1 MVLYPSHV
9 SNNDG
14 REKQIHSNNKKTSP
28 EDSYLHLIKTTKA
41 KSIRQDFAENLY
53 KGREAWGANC
63 SFLILSRKQLITGLF
78 FFKLP
83 LSVA

>member
-41 KSIRQDFAENLY
+41 QKYQ
-53 KGREAWGANC
+53 
-63 SFLILSRKQLITGLF
+63 TGLCWE
-78 FFKLP
+78 P
-83 LSVA
+83 V